1 MGRLC
6 PACVNCWAWNRA
18 RIAEA
23 RLKAGAR
30 YYALRWSPRHV
41 TVSFDHQEVPESPR
55 DLQLQRA
62 AVYRT
67 LAQMGFMGGLAIFH
81 KERKVCRGC
90 GKPFEGRSCSGPRKH
105 PNSGLDDDAVN
116 RTCENPAFDWVDSPH
131 FHVVGYG
138 AVNAED
144 RPPGVVVKTIGSG
157 TARSVRA
164 TIKYALDHAHAFE
177 RRHALTWF
185 GAWSYS
191 KLPNVAIQRFLV
203 SCPKAKVIPRLKCE
217 RCGAAMVPLIY
228 GEGPVD
234 WVSRDFVAAM
244 SDRPPPEAIS

>member
-6 PACVNCWAWNRA
+6 PTCVNRWAWNRA

-30 YYALRWSPRHV
+30 YYLLPWRPRHV
-41 TVSFDHQEVPESPR
+41 TVSFDHQEVPESPG

-62 AVYRT
+62 SVYRA
-67 LAQMGFMGGLAIFH
+67 LREMGFMGGLAVFH
-81 KERKVCRGC
+81 KERKKCLTCGRAYEGGGC
-90 GKPFEGRSCSGPRKH
+90 ICGSLVFEWI
-105 PNSGLDDDAVN
+105 
-116 RTCENPAFDWVDSPH
+116 TSPH

-144 RPPGVVVKTIGSG
+144 LPEGVFVKTIGSG
-157 TARSVRA
+157 RARSIRA
-164 TIKYALDHAHAFE
+164 TIKYALDHAHAFD
-177 RRHALTWF
+177 RRHSLTWF

-217 RCGAAMVPLIY
+217 RCGADMVPLMY

-244 SDRPPPEAIS
+244 SDRPPPEVVS